1 MSNLSVDID
10 ECSSE
15 EYPCDFNAN
24 CTNNV
29 GSFSC
34 TCQIGYTGNGLY
46 CEGKNITYTILVRN
60 FLMFIVLI
68 Y

>member
-1 MSNLSVDID
+1 MSNHSADID

-15 EYPCDFNAN
+15 EYTCDFNAN
-24 CTNNV
+24 CTNND

-46 CEGKNITYTILVRN
+46 CEGKNITYTILVSIV
-60 FLMFIVLI
+60 FLFSL
-68 Y
+68 